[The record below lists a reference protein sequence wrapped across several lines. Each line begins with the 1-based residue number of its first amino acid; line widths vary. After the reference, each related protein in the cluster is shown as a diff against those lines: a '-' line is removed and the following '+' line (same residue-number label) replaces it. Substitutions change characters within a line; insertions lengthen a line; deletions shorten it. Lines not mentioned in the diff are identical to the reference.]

1 MRDGTRGLLITL
13 AGVLLLTPDA
23 LLIRLV
29 QTGAWTLLFWR
40 GIGFFTVVGGWC
52 LWRYRGRL
60 RAAAAA
66 AGAGGIA
73 VALLFTLS
81 SGAFLWSIG
90 HTHAANTL
98 VIVAV
103 SPLFAT
109 VWSFVLLGERPRR
122 DTLLAIAAAL
132 AGVAATVSGSFGGI
146 HLAGDLAAL
155 LSALFMALNF
165 TLIRRLRSRDL
176 APAYALAGLFM
187 AALGAAA
194 ADGLAVPPDRVVW
207 LVLLAFVVVPLS
219 FTLIMTG
226 PRFLQSAEVALLM
239 LLETAL
245 GPLWVWLVLGE
256 EPPAATLVGG
266 TAIVL
271 TLLLYAGNRL
281 RRQRPD
287 PEPFRSPSGATRMA
301 ASGRS
306 PPRRR

>member
-1 MRDGTRGLLITL
+1 MRDRTRGLLITL

-29 QTGAWTLLFWR
+29 GAGSWTLLFWR
-40 GIGFFTVVGGWC
+40 GIGFFTVVGGFC
-52 LWRYRGRL
+52 LWRHRGRL

-66 AGAGGIA
+66 AGAGGVA

-103 SPLFAT
+103 SPLFAAF
-109 VWSFVLLGERPRR
+109 WSFVLLGERPRR

-132 AGVAATVSGSFGGI
+132 AGVAVTVSGSLGGI

-155 LSALFMALNF
+155 LSALLMALNF
-165 TLIRRLRSRDL
+165 TLVRRLRSRDL
-176 APAYALAGLFM
+176 VPAYALAGLFM

-207 LVLLAFVVVPLS
+207 LVLLAFVVLPLS
-219 FTLIMTG
+219 FTLVMTG
-226 PRFLQSAEVALLM
+226 PRYLQSAEVALLM

-281 RRQRPD
+281 RRQRADAVAPVAA
-287 PEPFRSPSGATRMA
+287 EPPA
-301 ASGRS
+301 AAAACGR
-306 PPRRR
+306 PPPARC